1 VDLLQIRHDTPG
13 CEKVIHF
20 NNAGAALMP
29 RQVANSIREYIT
41 AEENDGG
48 YETADRKKVELEM
61 FYNYAAQL
69 LNCKNSNIAFTANAT
84 DSYNKALSSVN
95 FTRKDVVLI
104 SKNDYSSNYLA
115 FLSLQQKFG
124 INLIPVRNS
133 STGEI
138 DLNDLES
145 KIKEYAPK
153 LVSITHVPT
162 SSGLV
167 QPVVEIGNI
176 IRKYDTLYL
185 LDACQSLGQVKVDA
199 LTTGADFISSTFRK
213 FLRGP
218 RGAGILYV
226 SDKALQA
233 GLQPLYIDLRGADWI
248 AENKYQ
254 PRSDAK
260 RFEDWETAYALMMGS
275 NEALKYLLALGI
287 ENIEARN
294 QHLSL
299 KLRKRLEEIGSVHLQ
314 DKGKQLCNIIT
325 FTIENMSESA
335 IKQYFYDNGINI
347 YTIAKNSAI
356 IDFTQKGIEWVVRAS
371 PHYYNTDNEI
381 DKFVEVVK
389 NLK

>member
-1 VDLLQIRHDTPG
+1 
-13 CEKVIHF
+13 
-20 NNAGAALMP
+20 
-29 RQVANSIREYIT
+29 
-41 AEENDGG
+41 
-48 YETADRKKVELEM
+48 
-61 FYNYAAQL
+61 
-69 LNCKNSNIAFTANAT
+69 
-84 DSYNKALSSVN
+84 
-95 FTRKDVVLI
+95 
-104 SKNDYSSNYLA
+104 
-115 FLSLQQKFG
+115 LQQKFG

-299 KLRKRLEEIGSVHLQ
+299 KLRKGLEEIGSVHLQ
-314 DKGKQLCNIIT
+314 DKGNQLCNIIT